1 MTRFENRVVVVT
13 GAAGGIGLAACE
25 RFASEGARVVAVDLD
40 STDLH
45 AAVSVIDAA
54 GGEGL
59 AVGADVTDE
68 DAVAGYIAAAE
79 DRFGRVDVLFNNA
92 GIEGHVASSIETSA
106 ADFDA
111 VMAVNVNG
119 VFYGLKHAVP
129 AMLRS
134 GGGSIINTASV
145 AGLAGTPGIVAYGAS
160 KHAVVGLTKTFAR
173 EYAGQSIRTN
183 AVCPSPI
190 DTRMMD
196 SLGEMYGGA
205 DAADEFRKDT
215 EARNPMGRYGEASEV
230 ATVVAFLASD
240 DASYINGVI
249 MPVDGGARAQ

>member
-1 MTRFENRVVVVT
+1 MSRFENRVVVVT

-25 RFASEGARVVAVDLD
+25 LFASEGARVVAVDLE

-45 AAVSVIDAA
+45 GTVSTIEGA

-59 AVGADVTDE
+59 AVAADVTSE
-68 DAVAGYIAAAE
+68 EEVAAYVAAAE

-92 GIEGHVASSIETSA
+92 GIEGRVASSIETTA
-106 ADFDA
+106 ADFDK

-160 KHAVVGLTKTFAR
+160 KHAVVGLTRTFAR
-173 EYAGQSIRTN
+173 EYAGQGIRTN

-196 SLGEMYGGA
+196 SLGDMYGG
-205 DAADEFRKDT
+205 DAADEYRKET
-215 EARNPMGRYGEASEV
+215 EARNPMGRYGEAPEV
-230 ATVVAFLASD
+230 AAVVAFLASD
-240 DASYINGVI
+240 DASYLNGVI
-249 MPVDGGARAQ
+249 LPVDGGARAQ